1 MDDRGE
7 VTLINDAAQ
16 ELLNYR
22 KSQDDEKLST
32 LSHSWSQ
39 VVDVSECYATV
50 RRAAT
55 KRLRLKTGYY
65 SSNTV
70 PVRSNGVIIGAIST
84 FRDKTE
90 VCKLM
95 QRLDGLVN
103 YADALRERSH
113 EFMNKLHVILGL
125 LHLKSYKQLEDY
137 ILKTANNY
145 QEEIGSLLGRSN
157 LRLSLVF

>member
-1 MDDRGE
+1 M
-7 VTLINDAAQ
+7 I
-16 ELLNYR
+16 
-22 KSQDDEKLST
+22 
-32 LSHSWSQ
+32 
-39 VVDVSECYATV
+39 
-50 RRAAT
+50 
-55 KRLRLKTGYY
+55 
-65 SSNTV
+65 NTV

-90 VCKLM
+90 VRKLM

-125 LHLKSYKQLEDY
+125 LRLKSYEQIGRLHYSKQPITIRKRLA
-137 ILKTANNY
+137 LCWV
-145 QEEIGSLLGRSN
+145 RSN